1 MAKWIPGSITNIY
14 DASEALVL
22 RSKDINFDGVAD
34 ITYPDS
40 SKDNSKQV
48 GDSQ

>member
-1 MAKWIPGSITNIY
+1 MMHQKHWF
-14 DASEALVL
+14 LC
-22 RSKDINFDGVAD
+22 SKDINFDGVAD